1 MIDINL
7 FDHPLTE
14 KCNENS
20 HLMILFLKAAG
31 VYLKQHKCLPQP
43 TILPD
48 MHTST
53 ANYIEL
59 KNVYKSEHHRCVK
72 EICSMINEDFPA
84 VKVDEGT
91 ISNYIDNLGN
101 LEVVE
106 MRAFSD
112 EILNPET

>member
-1 MIDINL
+1 
-7 FDHPLTE
+7 
-14 KCNENS
+14 
-20 HLMILFLKAAG
+20 
-31 VYLKQHKCLPQP
+31 
-43 TILPD
+43 
-48 MHTST
+48 
-53 ANYIEL
+53 
-59 KNVYKSEHHRCVK
+59 
-72 EICSMINEDFPA
+72 MINEDFPA